1 VMEWLMRLFS
11 SPEVPGINRAHL
23 HSTHCVGVTCGG
35 PTMHTAVLILAGYVG
50 FAWAAAALWVGWSLL
65 LKSPHENRIE
75 GRS

>member
-1 VMEWLMRLFS
+1 
-11 SPEVPGINRAHL
+11 
-23 HSTHCVGVTCGG
+23 
-35 PTMHTAVLILAGYVG
+35 MHTAVLILAGYVG